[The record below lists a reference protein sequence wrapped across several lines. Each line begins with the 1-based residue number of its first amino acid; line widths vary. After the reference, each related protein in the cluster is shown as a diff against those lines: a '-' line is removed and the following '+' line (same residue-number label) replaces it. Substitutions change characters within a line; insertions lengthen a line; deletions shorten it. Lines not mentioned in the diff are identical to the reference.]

1 MGRIVAVIGGG
12 YGGAAVAKALD
23 QDTDVVLI
31 EPKDAFVHA
40 AGALR
45 ALVRPDWAGNM
56 FFPYGALLKRG
67 RIVRDRAVSVDP
79 GGVTLASGERVDAN
93 YLVLAS

>member
-1 MGRIVAVIGGG
+1 MSRTVAVIGGG
-12 YGGAAVAKALD
+12 YGGAAAAKALD

-45 ALVRPDWAGNM
+45 ALIQPDWAGNM
-56 FFPYGALLKRG
+56 FFPYDRLLQTAHVRG
-67 RIVRDRAVSVDP
+67 FPP
-79 GGVTLASGERVDAN
+79 G
-93 YLVLAS
+93 